1 MSRQALSQPSPRG
14 RRSKKT
20 PTEVC
25 ATEKMS
31 TAVNIPPQFE
41 VIDRPLD
48 TQMTISMGPQ
58 HPSTHGVLR
67 LELVLDGEMVVRAI
81 PDIGYLHTGM
91 EKLFE
96 YKKYQ
101 QGIVI
106 TDRMDYLNPLGN
118 NLAYV
123 MAVEKLLQIEIPE
136 RAQTIRV
143 LMCELQRIASHLVW
157 LGTHALDLGAM
168 TVFFYTF
175 REREKILN
183 LIEAASG
190 GRLTPSYFRIGG
202 LMMDLPS
209 GFERRVKQFLD
220 GFPKA
225 LDDFKKLIT
234 GNRIFQKRT
243 QGVGFISGED
253 AIDWGLSGPSLRGS
267 GVALDIRRANPYTGY
282 EKYDFEIVTEPDGD
296 VWARYLVRMREM
308 KESQKIVTQALS
320 RLKPG
325 PVKADAPKVVLPG
338 SRGDEDAHGCSD
350 SSLPDRG
357 RRIRCAGW
365 RSLPADRRFEGRTR
379 RLHKVHRRTKAGA
392 GAFSRAEFCESVGA
406 AAHVARRD
414 DRRHR
419 RDYRIAGYCAGRN
432 RQMICHRDTEKMAT
446 DKHGLAQ
453 IRNPEIGV
461 YLCSS
466 VADSRVIGISVAIL
480 KG

>member
-1 MSRQALSQPSPRG
+1 M
-14 RRSKKT
+14 
-20 PTEVC
+20 
-25 ATEKMS
+25 
-31 TAVNIPPQFE
+31 NIPPQLE
-41 VIDRPLD
+41 VVDRPLD

-67 LELVLDGEMVVRAI
+67 VELVLDGEMVVKAT

-123 MAVEKLLQIEIPE
+123 MAAEKLLQIEIPE

-143 LMCELQRIASHLVW
+143 LFCELQRIASHLVW

-168 TVFFYTF
+168 TVFFYCF

-225 LDDFKKLIT
+225 LDDFTKLLT

-243 QGVGFISGED
+243 QGVGRISAAD

-267 GVALDIRRANPYTGY
+267 GVALDIRRANPYCGY
-282 EKYDFEIVTEPDGD
+282 EKYDFEIPTESDGD
-296 VWARYLVRMREM
+296 VWARYLVRLSEM

-320 RLKPG
+320 RLRPG
-325 PVKADAPKVVLPG
+325 PVKADAPKVVLPD
-338 SRGDEDAHGCSD
+338 RQAMKTHMDALIHHFLIVAEGFD
-350 SSLPDRG
+350 VP
-357 RRIRCAGW
+357 AGEVYHAIEA
-365 RSLPADRRFEGRTR
+365 SKGEL
-379 RLHKVHRRTKAGA
+379 
-392 GAFSRAEFCESVGA
+392 
-406 AAHVARRD
+406 
-414 DRRHR
+414 
-419 RDYRIAGYCAGRN
+419 
-432 RQMICHRDTEKMAT
+432 
-446 DKHGLAQ
+446 
-453 IRNPEIGV
+453 GV
-461 YLCSS
+461 YLKSDGGPKPFRVHFRGPS
-466 VADSRVIGISVAIL
+466 FVNLSALPDLSQGAMIADIVAIIGSL
-480 KG
+480 DIVLGEIDR